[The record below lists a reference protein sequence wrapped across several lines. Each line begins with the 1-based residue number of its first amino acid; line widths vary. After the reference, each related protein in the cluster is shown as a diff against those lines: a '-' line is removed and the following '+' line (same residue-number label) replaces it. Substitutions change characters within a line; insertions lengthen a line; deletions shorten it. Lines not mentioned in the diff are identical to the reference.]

1 MEAQQRPSGFAKMP
15 AQTFK
20 PSTIQMIADSS
31 LDTGLLELFD
41 RDAGRSLSVAKAR
54 LLAYFADECARDL
67 DRLMTHFTSDA
78 EVITPDGA
86 FHGHA
91 EVGALYRKS
100 FDTFPGLTV
109 DVKAEFTGRDAH
121 CFEYRAVLSDTDNH
135 HWLIEGINLMKLEGG
150 LISSLRSFEDAP
162 RRISS
167 EGEFK

>member
-1 MEAQQRPSGFAKMP
+1 
-15 AQTFK
+15 
-20 PSTIQMIADSS
+20 MIADRS
-31 LDTGLLELFD
+31 LDLGFPDLFGKG
-41 RDAGRSLSVAKAR
+41 AGEGFCAAKAR

-67 DRLMTHFTSDA
+67 DRLMAHFTNDA

-86 FHGHA
+86 FHGRA
-91 EVGALYRKS
+91 AVAAVYRKS

-109 DVKAEFTGRDAH
+109 DVKAGFAGRDAH

-162 RRISS
+162 RRLPIGGAST
-167 EGEFK
+167 EIVGEREETPAAEARGKPL